1 MTIPAAYHIGYIT
14 PVIRESDLRL
24 GYLPPASPGHCVIH
38 PCGSRMTLLR
48 WLYAVT
54 IFLSAFLLFVV
65 EPMAAKQLLPT
76 LGGSSAV
83 WTTCLVF
90 FSFELLLGYLYAH
103 WLSSRFNAKQQAVI
117 HVLLLTA
124 ALLMLGV
131 PVRPDPAAVSYHP
144 ALTVFRVLATIIG
157 LPYLALSATT
167 PLLTAWYANNFE
179 HRSPYRLFALSNLA
193 SLLALAGYPLLIEPR
208 LSMNRQTAWWSGG
221 FLLFA
226 VLCGAIAWQGRRRL
240 PFPGQAI
247 VAENPA
253 PAAFWFLLAMGG
265 GMMLTAVTSHMSA
278 NIAAIPLLWL
288 PPLALYLLTLI
299 LAFQGAWAPVRQS
312 LLRLVLVAVASVAY
326 VLRDIRTQLPI
337 AVSVPLF
344 LIALFVICFFLHG
357 ELYARRP
364 VAGDLT
370 RFYLVAAAG
379 SAVGTLLVGVIAPLV
394 LRANYD
400 LACTLVAVAL
410 IALAAT
416 WHDGWGLRM
425 LWVAGAAAAIVVL
438 STQVRQYDD
447 DAVALMRNFY
457 GTLRVRET
465 HLPPQSHTDRQLL
478 NGTIEHG
485 AEWFAP
491 QFLGQPLTYYATDSG
506 LGFAM
511 RLCCGQVAKR
521 VGVIGLGTGTV
532 AAYGNAG
539 DYIQFYEINPLVE
552 GVARHWFTF
561 LHDSP
566 AHIGVVPGDARLSL
580 AREAPQGF
588 NVIVVDAFSG
598 DAIPVHLLTR
608 EALALYRRHMQPD
621 GVIAFHVSNQY
632 IDLEPVVAA
641 IAADAG
647 MSAVSVHSHGDEQ
660 NGLYYSDW
668 ILVTTNQ
675 NLLHQPEII
684 NNGFPTPMQEGVRL
698 WTDNYSS
705 VFPLLKWQSR

>member
-1 MTIPAAYHIGYIT
+1 MA
-14 PVIRESDLRL
+14 
-24 GYLPPASPGHCVIH
+24 
-38 PCGSRMTLLR
+38 LLR
-48 WLYAVT
+48 SLYGLT

-90 FSFELLLGYLYAH
+90 FSVMLLLGYLYAH
-103 WLSSRFNAKQQAVI
+103 WISTNFKPVRQAII
-117 HVLLLTA
+117 HIVLLTA
-124 ALLMLGV
+124 ALMTLGV
-131 PVRPDPAAVSYHP
+131 HVRPGPTAVSYHP
-144 ALTVFRVLATIIG
+144 AVTVFRVLVTVIG

-167 PLLTAWYANNFE
+167 PLLTAWYAGSFGSD
-179 HRSPYRLFALSNLA
+179 SPYRLFALSNLA
-193 SLLALAGYPLLIEPR
+193 SLLALGSYPLLIEPG
-208 LSMNRQTAWWSGG
+208 LTMRQQTGLWSGG

-226 VLCGAIAWQGRRRL
+226 VLCGAIAWQGRRR
-240 PFPGQAI
+240 
-247 VAENPA
+247 VASPIPEE
-253 PAAFWFLLAMGG
+253 AALSGHPEPFWFLLALGG

-278 NIAAIPLLWL
+278 NLAAIPLLWL
-288 PPLALYLLTLI
+288 PPLALYLLTFI
-299 LAFQGAWAPVRQS
+299 LAFQGAWLPVRQS
-312 LLRLVLVAVASVAY
+312 MLRFVLVAVASMAY
-326 VLRDIRTQLPI
+326 MLRDIRTQLPI

-344 LIALFVICFFLHG
+344 LVALFIVCFFLHG

-364 VAGDLT
+364 ATAGMT

-379 SAVGTLLVGVIAPLV
+379 GAAGTLLVGVIAPLV

-400 LACTLVAVAL
+400 LACTLVVVAL

-425 LWVAGAAAAIVVL
+425 LWVVGVTAAIVVL
-438 STQVRQYDD
+438 STQIRQYDD

-457 GTLRVRET
+457 GTLRVRES
-465 HLPPQSHTDRQLL
+465 HLPPQSDTDRQLL

-491 QFLGQPLTYYATDSG
+491 QFLGQPLTYYATNSG
-506 LGFAM
+506 LGLAM
-511 RLCCGQVAKR
+511 RLCCGAGPKR

-539 DYIQFYEINPLVE
+539 DVIRFYEINPPVE
-552 GVARHWFTF
+552 RLARHWFTF

-566 AHIGVVPGDARLSL
+566 AKIDVVLGDARLSL
-580 AREAPQGF
+580 ASEPPQNF

-608 EALALYRRHMQPD
+608 EALALYRRHLRPD
-621 GVIAFHVSNQY
+621 GIIVLHVSNQY
-632 IDLEPVVAA
+632 IDLEPVVAG
-641 IAADAG
+641 IAGDAG
-647 MSAVSVHSHGDEQ
+647 LRTVSVHSHADEQ
-660 NGLYYSDW
+660 TGLYYADW
-668 ILVTTNQ
+668 ILVTANQ
-675 NLLHQPEII
+675 SFLHQPEVV
-684 NNGFPTPMQEGVRL
+684 NNGFSTPLQEGVRV

>member
-1 MTIPAAYHIGYIT
+1 
-14 PVIRESDLRL
+14 
-24 GYLPPASPGHCVIH
+24 
-38 PCGSRMTLLR
+38 MTLLR

-90 FSFELLLGYLYAH
+90 FSVELLLGYLYAH
-103 WLSSRFNAKQQAVI
+103 WLSSRFTPKQQAVI

-124 ALLMLGV
+124 ALVTLGM
-131 PVRPDPAAVSYHP
+131 PVRPDPAAASYHP
-144 ALTVFRVLATIIG
+144 ALTVFRILATVIG

-167 PLLTAWYANNFE
+167 PLLTAWYAISFE
-179 HRSPYRLFALSNLA
+179 QRSPYRLFALSNFG
-193 SLLALAGYPLLIEPR
+193 SLLALVGYPLLIEPG
-208 LSMNRQTAWWSGG
+208 LTMNRQTGWWSAG
-221 FLLFA
+221 FLIFA
-226 VLCGAIAWQGRRRL
+226 VFCGAIAWQGRRRL
-240 PFPGQAI
+240 DPPREI
-247 VAENPA
+247 IILAEDSSPT
-253 PAAFWFLLAMGG
+253 AFWFLLAMGG
-265 GMMLTAVTSHMSA
+265 GMILTAVTSHMSA

-288 PPLALYLLTLI
+288 PPLALYLLSYI

-312 LLRLVLVAVASVAY
+312 MLRLVLVAVASMTY
-326 VLRDIRTQLPI
+326 VLRDVRTQLPI

-344 LIALFVICFFLHG
+344 LIGLFVICFFLHG

-364 VAGDLT
+364 LKSDLT
-370 RFYLVAAAG
+370 RFYLAASAG
-379 SAVGTLLVGVIAPLV
+379 SAAGTLLVGVIAPLV

-400 LACTLVAVAL
+400 LACTLVVVSL

-416 WHDGWGLRM
+416 WRDGWGLRII
-425 LWVAGAAAAIVVL
+425 WAAGVTAAIVVL
-438 STQVRQYDD
+438 SVQVRQYDD
-447 DAVALMRNFY
+447 EAVALMRNFY

-465 HLPPQSHTDRQLL
+465 HLPPQSDTDRELL

-491 QFLGQPLTYYATDSG
+491 QFRGQPLTYYAPDSG

-511 RLCCGQVAKR
+511 RLCCGQAPKR

-532 AAYGNAG
+532 AAYGDVG
-539 DYIQFYEINPLVE
+539 DFIQFYEINPLVE
-552 GVARHWFTF
+552 GLARHWFTF

-566 AHIGVVPGDARLSL
+566 AHISVVLGDARLSL
-580 AREAPQGF
+580 ASERNQNF
-588 NVIVVDAFSG
+588 NVIVIDAFSG

-608 EALALYRRHMQPD
+608 EALALYRRHLQPD

-647 MSAVSVHSHGDEQ
+647 LSAVSVHSHGDEK
-660 NGLYYSDW
+660 NGLYYADW
-668 ILVTTNQ
+668 ILVTKNQ
-675 NLLHQPEII
+675 KLLHQPEII
-684 NNGFPTPMQEGVRL
+684 NNGFPAPLQEGVRL

>member
-1 MTIPAAYHIGYIT
+1 MA
-14 PVIRESDLRL
+14 
-24 GYLPPASPGHCVIH
+24 
-38 PCGSRMTLLR
+38 LLR
-48 WLYAVT
+48 SLYALT

-65 EPMAAKQLLPT
+65 EPMVAKQLLPT

-90 FSFELLLGYLYAH
+90 FSVVLLLGYLYAH
-103 WLSSRFNAKQQAVI
+103 WISATFSPIRQAVI
-117 HVLLLTA
+117 HIALLTA
-124 ALLMLGV
+124 AILTLGIH
-131 PVRPDPAAVSYHP
+131 VRPGPAAVSYHP
-144 ALTVFRVLATIIG
+144 ALTVFRVLTTVIG
-157 LPYLALSATT
+157 LPYLVLSATT
-167 PLLTAWYANNFE
+167 PLLTAWYAGSFE
-179 HRSPYRLFALSNLA
+179 SSSPYRLFALSNFA
-193 SLLALAGYPLLIEPR
+193 SLLALASYPLLIEPG
-208 LSMNRQTAWWSGG
+208 LTMNQQTGLWTGV

-226 VLCGAIAWQGRRRL
+226 VLCGALAWQGRRRVVSPRPESAAL
-240 PFPGQAI
+240 PGRP
-247 VAENPA
+247 EP
-253 PAAFWFLLAMGG
+253 FWFLLALGG
-265 GMMLTAVTSHMSA
+265 GMMLIAVTSHMSA

-288 PPLALYLLTLI
+288 PPLALYLLTFI
-299 LAFQGAWAPVRQS
+299 LAFQGAWMPVRQS
-312 LLRLVLVAVASVAY
+312 MLRLVLVAVASMAY
-326 VLRDIRTQLPI
+326 MLRDIRAQLPI

-344 LIALFVICFFLHG
+344 LIGLFVICFFLHG

-364 VAGDLT
+364 VTAGMT

-379 SAVGTLLVGVIAPLV
+379 GAAGTLLVGVIAPLV

-400 LACTLVAVAL
+400 LACTLVVVAL

-425 LWVAGAAAAIVVL
+425 LWMVGATAAIVVL

-465 HLPPQSHTDRQLL
+465 HLPPQSDTDRQLL

-491 QFLGQPLTYYATDSG
+491 QFLGQPLTYYAPDSG
-506 LGFAM
+506 LGLAM
-511 RLCCGQVAKR
+511 RLCCGAGPKR

-532 AAYGNAG
+532 AAYGNPG
-539 DYIQFYEINPLVE
+539 DVIRFYEINPLVE
-552 GVARHWFTF
+552 RLARHWFTF
-561 LHDSP
+561 LHDSR
-566 AHIGVVPGDARLSL
+566 AQTDVVIGDARLSL
-580 AREAPQGF
+580 ASESPQHF

-608 EALALYRRHMQPD
+608 EALALYRRHLQPD

-632 IDLEPVVAA
+632 IDLEPVVAG
-641 IAADAG
+641 IASNAG
-647 MSAVSVHSHGDEQ
+647 LRAVSVHSHGDEQ
-660 NGLYYSDW
+660 TGLYYSDW
-668 ILVTTNQ
+668 ILVTANQ
-675 NLLHQPEII
+675 AFLNQPEII
-684 NNGFPTPMQEGVRL
+684 NNGFPTPLKVGVRV

>member
-1 MTIPAAYHIGYIT
+1 MA
-14 PVIRESDLRL
+14 
-24 GYLPPASPGHCVIH
+24 
-38 PCGSRMTLLR
+38 LLR
-48 WLYAVT
+48 SLYGLT

-90 FSFELLLGYLYAH
+90 FSVMLLLGYLYAH
-103 WLSSRFNAKQQAVI
+103 WISTNLQPIRQAMLHI
-117 HVLLLTA
+117 ALLTA
-124 ALLMLGV
+124 ALLTLGV
-131 PVRPDPAAVSYHP
+131 HVRPGPSAVSYHP
-144 ALTVFRVLATIIG
+144 ALTVFRVLVTVIG

-167 PLLTAWYANNFE
+167 PLLTAWYAGSFGSE
-179 HRSPYRLFALSNLA
+179 SPYRLFALSNLA
-193 SLLALAGYPLLIEPR
+193 SLLALGSYPLLIEPG
-208 LSMNRQTAWWSGG
+208 LTMQQQTGLWSGG

-226 VLCGAIAWQGRRRL
+226 VLCGAIAWQGRRR
-240 PFPGQAI
+240 
-247 VAENPA
+247 VASSIPEE
-253 PAAFWFLLAMGG
+253 AALSGHPEPFWFLLALGG

-288 PPLALYLLTLI
+288 PPLALYLLTFI
-299 LAFQGAWAPVRQS
+299 LAFQGAWLPIRQS
-312 LLRLVLVAVASVAY
+312 MLRFVLVAVASMAY
-326 VLRDIRTQLPI
+326 LLKDIRTQFPI
-337 AVSVPLF
+337 AVSVPL
-344 LIALFVICFFLHG
+344 LLVALFIVCFFLHG

-364 VAGDLT
+364 ATAGMT
-370 RFYLVAAAG
+370 RFYLVTAAG
-379 SAVGTLLVGVIAPLV
+379 GAAGTLLIGVIAPLV

-400 LACTLVAVAL
+400 LACTLVVVAW

-416 WHDGWGLRM
+416 WQDGWGLRM
-425 LWVAGAAAAIVVL
+425 LWGVGVIAAIVVL
-438 STQVRQYDD
+438 STQIRQYDD

-465 HLPPQSHTDRQLL
+465 HLPPQADTDRQLL

-491 QFLGQPLTYYATDSG
+491 QFLGQPLTYYATNSG
-506 LGFAM
+506 LGLAM
-511 RLCCGQVAKR
+511 RLCCGAGPKR

-539 DYIQFYEINPLVE
+539 DVIRFYEINPPVE
-552 GVARHWFTF
+552 RLARHWFTF
-561 LHDSP
+561 LHDSG
-566 AHIGVVPGDARLSL
+566 AKIDVVLGDARLSL
-580 AREAPQGF
+580 ASEPPQNF

-608 EALALYRRHMQPD
+608 EALALYRRHLRPD
-621 GVIAFHVSNQY
+621 GIIVFHVSNQY
-632 IDLEPVVAA
+632 IDLEPVVAG

-647 MSAVSVHSHGDEQ
+647 LRAVSVHSHSDEQ
-660 NGLYYSDW
+660 TGLYYADW
-668 ILVTTNQ
+668 VLVTANQ
-675 NLLHQPEII
+675 AFLEQPEVV
-684 NNGFPTPMQEGVRL
+684 NNGFPTPLKPDARL

>member
-1 MTIPAAYHIGYIT
+1 MA
-14 PVIRESDLRL
+14 
-24 GYLPPASPGHCVIH
+24 
-38 PCGSRMTLLR
+38 LLR
-48 WLYAVT
+48 SLYGLT

-90 FSFELLLGYLYAH
+90 FSVMLLLGYLYAH
-103 WLSSRFNAKQQAVI
+103 WISTNFKPLRQAII
-117 HVLLLTA
+117 HIALLTA
-124 ALLMLGV
+124 ALLTLGV
-131 PVRPDPAAVSYHP
+131 HVRPGPSAVSYHP
-144 ALTVFRVLATIIG
+144 ALTVFRVLATVIG

-167 PLLTAWYANNFE
+167 PLLTAWYAGSFGSD
-179 HRSPYRLFALSNLA
+179 SPYRLFALSNLA
-193 SLLALAGYPLLIEPR
+193 SLLALGSYPLLIEPG
-208 LSMNRQTAWWSGG
+208 LTMRQQTGLWSGC

-226 VLCGAIAWQGRRRL
+226 VLCGAIAWQGRRRVAS
-240 PFPGQAI
+240 PRPEQA
-247 VAENPA
+247 ALSGHPEP
-253 PAAFWFLLAMGG
+253 FWFLLALGG

-288 PPLALYLLTLI
+288 PPLALYLLTFI
-299 LAFQGAWAPVRQS
+299 LAFQGAWLPVRQS
-312 LLRLVLVAVASVAY
+312 MLRFVLVAVASMAY
-326 VLRDIRTQLPI
+326 LLRDIRAQLPI

-344 LIALFVICFFLHG
+344 LIALFIVCFFLHG

-364 VAGDLT
+364 VTAGMT

-379 SAVGTLLVGVIAPLV
+379 GAAGTLLVGVIAPLV

-400 LACTLVAVAL
+400 LACTLVVVAL

-416 WHDGWGLRM
+416 WQDGWGLRV
-425 LWVAGAAAAIVVL
+425 LWMVGATAAIVVL
-438 STQVRQYDD
+438 SSQVRQYDD

-465 HLPPQSHTDRQLL
+465 HLPPQSDTDRQLL

-491 QFLGQPLTYYATDSG
+491 QFLGQPLTYYATNSG
-506 LGFAM
+506 LGLAM
-511 RLCCGQVAKR
+511 RLCCGTGPKR

-539 DYIQFYEINPLVE
+539 DVIRFYEINPPVE
-552 GVARHWFTF
+552 RLARHWFTF
-561 LHDSP
+561 LHDSG
-566 AHIGVVPGDARLSL
+566 AKTDVVLGDARLSL
-580 AREAPQGF
+580 SSEPPQNF
-588 NVIVVDAFSG
+588 NVMVVDAFSG

-608 EALALYRRHMQPD
+608 EALALYRRHLRPD
-621 GVIAFHVSNQY
+621 GIIVFHVSNQY
-632 IDLEPVVAA
+632 IDLEPV
-641 IAADAG
+641 IAGIAGDAG
-647 MSAVSVHSHGDEQ
+647 LRAVSVHSHGDEQ
-660 NGLYYSDW
+660 TGLYYADW
-668 ILVTTNQ
+668 ILVTANQ
-675 NLLHQPEII
+675 AFLDQPEIV
-684 NNGFPTPMQEGVRL
+684 NNGFSTPLQEGVRV

>member
-1 MTIPAAYHIGYIT
+1 MA
-14 PVIRESDLRL
+14 
-24 GYLPPASPGHCVIH
+24 
-38 PCGSRMTLLR
+38 LLR
-48 WLYAVT
+48 SLYGLT

-90 FSFELLLGYLYAH
+90 FSVMLLLGYLYAH
-103 WLSSRFNAKQQAVI
+103 WISTNFKPIRQAII
-117 HVLLLTA
+117 HIALLTA
-124 ALLMLGV
+124 ALLTLGV
-131 PVRPDPAAVSYHP
+131 HVRPGPSAVSYHP
-144 ALTVFRVLATIIG
+144 AVTVFRVLATVIG

-167 PLLTAWYANNFE
+167 PLLTAWYAGSFGSD
-179 HRSPYRLFALSNLA
+179 SPYRLFALSNLA
-193 SLLALAGYPLLIEPR
+193 SLLALASYPLLIEPG
-208 LSMNRQTAWWSGG
+208 LTMRQQTGLWSGA

-226 VLCGAIAWQGRRRL
+226 VLCGAIAWQGRRRVAS
-240 PFPGQAI
+240 PMPEQA
-247 VAENPA
+247 ALSGHPEP
-253 PAAFWFLLAMGG
+253 FWFLLALGG

-288 PPLALYLLTLI
+288 PPLALYLLTFI
-299 LAFQGAWAPVRQS
+299 LAFQGAWLPVRQS
-312 LLRLVLVAVASVAY
+312 MLRFVLVAVASMAY
-326 VLRDIRTQLPI
+326 MLRDIRAQLPI

-344 LIALFVICFFLHG
+344 LIALFIVCFFLHG

-364 VAGDLT
+364 VTAGMT

-379 SAVGTLLVGVIAPLV
+379 GAAGTLLVGVIAPLV
-394 LRANYD
+394 FRANYD
-400 LACTLVAVAL
+400 LACTLVVVAL

-416 WHDGWGLRM
+416 WQDGWGLRM
-425 LWVAGAAAAIVVL
+425 LWMVGTTAAIVVL

-465 HLPPQSHTDRQLL
+465 HLPPQSDTDRQLL

-491 QFLGQPLTYYATDSG
+491 QFLGQPLTYYATNSG
-506 LGFAM
+506 LGLAM
-511 RLCCGQVAKR
+511 RLCCGAGPKR

-539 DYIQFYEINPLVE
+539 DVIRFYEINPPVE
-552 GVARHWFTF
+552 RLARHWFTF
-561 LHDSP
+561 LHDSG
-566 AHIGVVPGDARLSL
+566 AKTDVVLGDARLSL
-580 AREAPQGF
+580 ASEAPQNF

-608 EALALYRRHMQPD
+608 EALALYRRHLRPD
-621 GVIAFHVSNQY
+621 GIIAFHVSNQY
-632 IDLEPVVAA
+632 IDLEPVVAG
-641 IAADAG
+641 IAGNAG
-647 MSAVSVHSHGDEQ
+647 LRAVSVHSHGEEQ
-660 NGLYYSDW
+660 TGLYYADW
-668 ILVTTNQ
+668 ILVTANQ
-675 NLLHQPEII
+675 AFLDQPEIV
-684 NNGFPTPMQEGVRL
+684 NNGFPTPLKAAARL

>member
-1 MTIPAAYHIGYIT
+1 MK
-14 PVIRESDLRL
+14 
-24 GYLPPASPGHCVIH
+24 
-38 PCGSRMTLLR
+38 LLR
-48 WLYAVT
+48 RLYALT

-90 FSFELLLGYLYAH
+90 FSVVLLLGYLYAH
-103 WLSSRFNAKQQAVI
+103 WIASRLTPAQQAVVHI
-117 HVLLLTA
+117 LLLTA

-131 PVRPDPAAVSYHP
+131 HIRPSPAATSYHP
-144 ALTVFRVLATIIG
+144 ALTVFRVLAVVIG

-167 PLLTAWYANNFE
+167 PLLNTWYAASFGGS
-179 HRSPYRLFALSNLA
+179 SPYRLYALSNLA
-193 SLLALAGYPLLIEPR
+193 SLLALACYPLLIEPR
-208 LSMNRQTAWWSGG
+208 FTMTQQTGWWSSG

-226 VLCGAIAWQGRRRL
+226 IVCGAIAWQGRRRVVPAL
-240 PFPGQAI
+240 RLEPA
-247 VAENPA
+247 A
-253 PAAFWFLLAMGG
+253 PAVRGRAVLQAAPEAAWFVLALGG
-265 GMMLTAVTSHMSA
+265 GMMMTAVTHHMSE

-288 PPLALYLLTLI
+288 PPLALYLLTFI
-299 LAFQGAWAPVRQS
+299 LAFQGAWQPIRQS
-312 LLRLVLVAVASVAY
+312 MLRLVLVAVASRAY

-337 AVSVPLF
+337 MVSVPLF
-344 LIALFVICFFLHG
+344 LAGLFIICLFLHG

-364 VAGDLT
+364 EPTGLT

-379 SAVGTLLVGVIAPLV
+379 SAAGTLLAGVIAPLV

-400 LACTLVAVAL
+400 LACTLVVVAL

-416 WHDGWGLRM
+416 WSDGWGLRI
-425 LWVAGAAAAIVVL
+425 LWVAGTVAAIVVL

-457 GTLRVRET
+457 GTLRVRES
-465 HLPPQSHTDRQLL
+465 HVPPQSHTNRQLL

-491 QFLGQPLTYYATDSG
+491 PFVDQPLTYYAPDSG
-506 LGFAM
+506 LGLAM
-511 RLCCGQVAKR
+511 RLCCGPDPKR

-539 DYIQFYEINPLVE
+539 DLIRFYEINPSVE
-552 GVARHWFTF
+552 RLARHWFTF
-561 LHDSP
+561 LHDTR
-566 AHIGVVPGDARLSL
+566 AQTDVVLGDARLSL
-580 AREAPQGF
+580 ASEPPQHF
-588 NVIVVDAFSG
+588 SVIVVDAFSG

-608 EALALYRRHMQPD
+608 EALALYRRHLQPD
-621 GVIAFHVSNQY
+621 GLIVFHVSNQY

-641 IAADAG
+641 TARDAG
-647 MSAVSVHSHGDEQ
+647 LRAMSVHSHGDEQ
-660 NGLYYSDW
+660 NGLYYADW
-668 ILVTTNQ
+668 ILVTANQ
-675 NLLHQPEII
+675 AFLNQPEVL
-684 NNGFPTPMQEGVRL
+684 NNAFPTSLRGDVRL

>member
-1 MTIPAAYHIGYIT
+1 MA
-14 PVIRESDLRL
+14 
-24 GYLPPASPGHCVIH
+24 
-38 PCGSRMTLLR
+38 LLR
-48 WLYAVT
+48 SLYALT
-54 IFLSAFLLFVV
+54 IFLSAFLLFVA

-90 FSFELLLGYLYAH
+90 FSLVLLLGYLYAH
-103 WLSSRFNAKQQAVI
+103 WVPSRLHPTKQAVLHI
-117 HVLLLTA
+117 LLLTV
-124 ALLMLGV
+124 ALLTLGIHI
-131 PVRPDPAAVSYHP
+131 RPSPTAVSYHP
-144 ALTVFRVLATIIG
+144 ALTVFRVLATVIG

-167 PLLTAWYANNFE
+167 PLLTAWYAGSFQGG
-179 HRSPYRLFALSNLA
+179 SPYRLFALSNFA
-193 SLLALAGYPLLIEPR
+193 SLLALVGYPLWIEPR
-208 LSMNRQTAWWSGG
+208 LTMNQQTAGWSGG

-226 VLCGAIAWQGRRRL
+226 VLCGAIAWQGRRRSILSAPQQAVL
-240 PFPGQAI
+240 PGHPEA
-247 VAENPA
+247 V
-253 PAAFWFLLAMGG
+253 WFLLALGG
-265 GMMLTAVTSHMSA
+265 GMMLTAVTSHMSQ

-288 PPLALYLLTLI
+288 PPLALYLLTFI
-299 LAFQGAWAPVRQS
+299 LAFQGAWRPLRQS
-312 LLRLVLVAVASVAY
+312 MLRLVLVAVVSMAY

-344 LIALFVICFFLHG
+344 LIALFVVCFFLHG

-364 VAGDLT
+364 ATPGMT

-379 SAVGTLLVGVIAPLV
+379 SAAGTLLVGVLAPLV

-400 LACTLVAVAL
+400 LACTLVVVSL

-425 LWVAGAAAAIVVL
+425 LWVAGTTGAIVVL

-447 DAVALMRNFY
+447 DAVALVRSFY

-465 HLPPQSHTDRQLL
+465 HLPPQSDTDRQLL

-491 QFLGQPLTYYATDSG
+491 QFRGQPLTYYSPDSG
-506 LGFAM
+506 LGIAM
-511 RLCCGQVAKR
+511 RLCCGASPKR

-539 DYIQFYEINPLVE
+539 DVIRFYEINPLVE
-552 GVARHWFTF
+552 RLARHWFTF
-561 LHDSP
+561 LHDSG
-566 AHIGVVPGDARLSL
+566 AQTDVVTGDARLSL
-580 AREAPQGF
+580 ASQAPQRF

-608 EALALYRRHMQPD
+608 EALALYRRHLQPD
-621 GVIAFHVSNQY
+621 GVIVFHVSNQY

-647 MSAVSVHSHGDEQ
+647 LRAVSVHSHGDEQ
-660 NGLYYSDW
+660 NGFYYADW
-668 ILVTTNQ
+668 ILVTANQ
-675 NLLHQPEII
+675 TFLSQPEII
-684 NNGFPTPMQEGVRL
+684 NNAFPTPLQAGVRL

-705 VFPLLKWQSR
+705 VFPLLKWHSR

>member
-1 MTIPAAYHIGYIT
+1 MK
-14 PVIRESDLRL
+14 
-24 GYLPPASPGHCVIH
+24 
-38 PCGSRMTLLR
+38 LLR
-48 WLYAVT
+48 SLYALT

-65 EPMAAKQLLPT
+65 EPMVAKQLLPT

-90 FSFELLLGYLYAH
+90 FSIVLLLGYLYAH
-103 WLSSRFNAKQQAVI
+103 WLSSRFTPTQQAVI
-117 HVLLLTA
+117 HIVLLTS

-131 PVRPDPAAVSYHP
+131 AVRPKASAVSYHP
-144 ALTVFRVLATIIG
+144 AITVFRVLATVIG

-167 PLLTAWYANNFE
+167 PLLNSWYARSFAGQ
-179 HRSPYRLFALSNLA
+179 SPYRLFALSNLA
-193 SLLALAGYPLLIEPR
+193 SLLALASYPLLIEPH
-208 LSMNRQTAWWSGG
+208 LTMSRQTTWWSEA

-226 VLCGAIAWQGRRRL
+226 VVCGAIAWQGRRRTVTPL
-240 PFPGQAI
+240 P
-247 VAENPA
+247 VESSENA
-253 PAAFWFLLAMGG
+253 LPAAPEVFWFVLAMGG
-265 GMMLTAVTSHMSA
+265 GMMLTAVTHHMSE

-288 PPLALYLLTLI
+288 PPLGLYLLTFI
-299 LAFQGAWAPVRQS
+299 LAFAGAWQPIRQS
-312 LLRLVLVAVASVAY
+312 MLRLVLVAVASMAY

-337 AVSVPLF
+337 MVSVPLF

-364 VAGDLT
+364 PTSGMT

-379 SAVGTLLVGVIAPLV
+379 SAAGTLLVGVIAPLV

-400 LACTLVAVAL
+400 LACTLVVVAL

-425 LWVAGAAAAIVVL
+425 LWLAGATAAIVVL
-438 STQVRQYDD
+438 STQIRQYDD
-447 DAVALMRNFY
+447 DAVALVRNFY

-465 HLPPQSHTDRQLL
+465 HLPPQSDTDRQLL

-491 QFLGQPLTYYATDSG
+491 QFLNQPLTYYASNSG

-511 RLCCGQVAKR
+511 RLCCGPAPKR

-539 DYIQFYEINPLVE
+539 DVIRFYEINPLVE
-552 GVARHWFTF
+552 RLARLWFTF
-561 LHDSP
+561 LHDSG
-566 AHIGVVPGDARLSL
+566 ARTDVILGDARLSL
-580 AREAPQGF
+580 AVEPPQHF
-588 NVIVVDAFSG
+588 NVIVIDAFSG

-608 EALALYRRHMQPD
+608 EALALYRRHLQPD
-621 GVIAFHVSNQY
+621 GILVFHVSNQY
-632 IDLEPVVAA
+632 VDLEPVVAA
-641 IAADAG
+641 IAKDAG
-647 MSAVSVHSHGDEQ
+647 LHAMSVHSHGDEQ
-660 NGLYYSDW
+660 NGLYFSDW
-668 ILVTTNQ
+668 ILVTANQ
-675 NLLHQPEII
+675 AFLSQPEVF
-684 NNGFPTPMQEGVRL
+684 NNAFRTPVRADARL

-705 VFPLLKWQSR
+705 LLPLLKWYSK